1 MRVGFLDLG
10 DEESTQDLS
19 KVFGA
24 LSHPSRRAML
34 ARLAKGPVNITEI
47 AAPFEMSLNAVS
59 KHLKV
64 LERAGLIHRRK
75 QGRDHLIAFRGEALQ
90 RVSRWSQGLVSPA
103 ADRARPKG
111 C

>member
-1 MRVGFLDLG
+1 MPDR
-10 DEESTQDLS
+10 DEEGLRQDLS
-19 KVFGA
+19 RIFGA
-24 LSHPSRRAML
+24 LSHPVRRAML
-34 ARLAKGPVNITEI
+34 TRLTKGPVNVTEI
-47 AAPFEMSLNAVS
+47 AAPFAMSLNAVS

-75 QGRDHLIAFRGEALQ
+75 RGRDHVIAFRSEPLQ
-90 RVSRWSQGLVSPA
+90 RVTRWSQGLASPA